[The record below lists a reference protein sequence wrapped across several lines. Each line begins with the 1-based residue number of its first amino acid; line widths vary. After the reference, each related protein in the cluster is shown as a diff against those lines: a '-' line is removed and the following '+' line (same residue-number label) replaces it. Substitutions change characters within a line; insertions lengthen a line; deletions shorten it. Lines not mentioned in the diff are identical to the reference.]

1 MLAALVGTDQRDLAA
16 QENEQ
21 THASMMVTMTVVVAM
36 LTVASH
42 CTVARLPTLVGSHVV
57 AMLGHPGMPL
67 QLVFHGLA
75 SSSRI

>member
-36 LTVASH
+36 LTVA
-42 CTVARLPTLVGSHVV
+42 RLPTLVGSHVV